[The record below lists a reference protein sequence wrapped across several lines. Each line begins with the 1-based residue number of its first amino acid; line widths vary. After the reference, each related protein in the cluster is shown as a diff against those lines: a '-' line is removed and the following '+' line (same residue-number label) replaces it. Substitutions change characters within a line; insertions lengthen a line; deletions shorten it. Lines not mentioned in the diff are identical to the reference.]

1 MDHNNRF
8 SSFSFF
14 PLRSDGLA
22 HIADDDLETNGA
34 MFGGAAAKSLK
45 DMQLISKVTP
55 LKHLPFSAPMLYM
68 GYILPTAC
76 NGSAA
81 AASLSPP
88 PCETPPYK
96 GVCKTL

>member
-1 MDHNNRF
+1 MHT
-8 SSFSFF
+8 
-14 PLRSDGLA
+14 
-22 HIADDDLETNGA
+22 ADDDLETNGT

-68 GYILPTAC
+68 GYILPTAR
-76 NGSAA
+76 NGSAV
-81 AASLSPP
+81 AASHSPP
-88 PCETPPYK
+88 PSETLAYE